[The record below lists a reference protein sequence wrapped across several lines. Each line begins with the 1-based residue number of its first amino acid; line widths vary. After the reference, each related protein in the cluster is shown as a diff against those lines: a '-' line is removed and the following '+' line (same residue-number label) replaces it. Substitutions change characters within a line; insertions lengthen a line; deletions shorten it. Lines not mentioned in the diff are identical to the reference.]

1 MNFQQFQIHSK
12 LIEPLIFHETK
23 TENIFEKHGILE
35 WLLVNVIICFLLFT
49 HLIYKQKTLLIMP
62 SVRINFSI
70 FFFEGGTRCGKGEGI
85 HILRLDDPQDLL
97 RAFEA
102 ASSSRLESKR
112 KSMYKCK
119 N

>member
-1 MNFQQFQIHSK
+1 MRYHSFLKYGWFPQNLGKEAVRTTMHTTVTFQS
-12 LIEPLIFHETK
+12 
-23 TENIFEKHGILE
+23 
-35 WLLVNVIICFLLFT
+35 
-49 HLIYKQKTLLIMP
+49 
-62 SVRINFSI
+62 

-119 N
+119 C

>member
-1 MNFQQFQIHSK
+1 MVRAPSTFNSVLSAWVFD
-12 LIEPLIFHETK
+12 
-23 TENIFEKHGILE
+23 GIVSFN
-35 WLLVNVIICFLLFT
+35 WSFGGFG
-49 HLIYKQKTLLIMP
+49 QKIGPQEVLLITP
-62 SVRINFSI
+62 SVRINFPI

-119 N
+119 C